1 MPDGGSLSSLF
12 EFMALNGFPQV
23 PQSVNVQ
30 ASVGPC
36 DISLSNVVNQSVSF
50 LLTSRGFSPKDF
62 KFSSNCVAIL
72 VLGWAIA
79 RYNLTE
85 LLLEC
90 ALSNVEQHKRASL
103 AGPESECMPLGDVKA
118 VCDKLSWIVGRL
130 RLMLKSLAVEELHQA
145 HLLHQV
151 HQRTQGLCIS
161 ADADHL
167 TMSQID
173 NLTCVE
179 DVEKFLCRIQHG
191 HLVISSYLKWKEGES
206 TFWTWMESLC
216 TKAELPDEFTEFLS
230 LVQHLLSGPDL
241 HVRLPRASHSPGSDT
256 TIQKVTGSLKKQL
269 GSIDAELER
278 LRHESREALT
288 QLGFS
293 CEVATFMPSIF

>member
-206 TFWTWMESLC
+206 TFWTWM
-216 TKAELPDEFTEFLS
+216 
-230 LVQHLLSGPDL
+230 HLLSGPDL